1 MNSFALILT
10 QVRTT
15 GLDRVLAPTALVLA
29 IVSYLRRKQEIGG
42 WLLYFCYWIVGFLVI
57 SLADIV
63 GHPQVFFHPVTQKSD
78 FHLALIL
85 SVFPRLIAV
94 ISTMACMFV
103 LLRTKEWVWVE
114 RLRLALMVA
123 TIVAFISLAIDAK
136 YFPRSM
142 LANGARWIG
151 LGLWTLYFCVSQRV
165 RRVFQTHDWIAE
177 LQGVP
182 SPAPDSQSLPTDAT
196 TTIVARGETK

>member
-1 MNSFALILT
+1 MNSFAFVLVAIGA
-10 QVRTT
+10 T
-15 GLDRVLAPTALVLA
+15 GLNRALALTALVFA

-63 GHPQVFFHPVTQKSD
+63 RHPQVFFHPVTQKSD

-85 SVFPRLIAV
+85 SVFPRLIAIIV
-94 ISTMACMFV
+94 AMSCMFV

-123 TIVAFISLAIDAK
+123 AIVAFISLAIDAK
-136 YFPRSM
+136 YFPRSL

-151 LGLWTLYFCVSQRV
+151 LGLWTVYFLVSQRV
-165 RRVFQTHDWIAE
+165 RRVFQTHDWMAE

-182 SPAPDSQSLPTDAT
+182 SPARDSQSPLKDTT
-196 TTIVARGETK
+196 TTIGARGETK